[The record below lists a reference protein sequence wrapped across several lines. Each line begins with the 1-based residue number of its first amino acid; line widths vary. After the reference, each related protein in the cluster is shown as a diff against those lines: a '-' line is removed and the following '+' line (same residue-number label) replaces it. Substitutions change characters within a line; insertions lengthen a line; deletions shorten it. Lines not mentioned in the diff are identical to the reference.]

1 MSAHPSARTVR
12 ERHIV
17 DDALLAY
24 VEWREAC
31 ADVWDTYECWARGTG
46 NAAGDAYTAYRDAL
60 NREEAAA
67 RDYAVRI
74 DRVRDLLE
82 IHFD

>member
-1 MSAHPSARTVR
+1 MSVHPTARTVR

-24 VEWREAC
+24 VVWREAC
-31 ADVWDTYECWARGTG
+31 AGVWDTYECWAGASST
-46 NAAGDAYTAYRDAL
+46 ALDAYTNYRDAL
-60 NREEAAA
+60 DREEAAA